1 MRAPS
6 EGEAAMPASDI
17 AAIEAV
23 LQTYFDGLYEGDT
36 AKLDAAFHP
45 CAHLYSDKEGIVQD
59 LPRDKWFDWV
69 RGRGSPK
76 AMGLVRDDRVLM
88 LDQSGPE
95 TALAKVAC
103 QIPPRYFTD
112 YLVFLKTE
120 TGWKIV
126 SKVFRT
132 DTRD

>member
-1 MRAPS
+1 
-6 EGEAAMPASDI
+6 MPASDI

-45 CAHLYSDKEGIVQD
+45 CAHLYSDKDGVVQD
-59 LPRDKWFDWV
+59 LPRETWFEWV
-69 RGRGSPK
+69 RTRPNPK
-76 AMGLVRDDRVLM
+76 AKGLARDDRVLM

-112 YLVFLKTE
+112 YLVLLKTAQ
-120 TGWKIV
+120 GWKIV

-132 DTRD
+132 DIRE

>member
-1 MRAPS
+1 
-6 EGEAAMPASDI
+6 MPANDI

-23 LQTYFDGLYEGDT
+23 LHTYLDGLHEGD
-36 AKLDAAFHP
+36 ADKLASAFHP
-45 CAHLYSDKEGIVQD
+45 CAHLYSDKEGVVQD
-59 LPRDKWFDWV
+59 LPRDTWLEWV

-76 AMGLVRDDRVLM
+76 AMGLARDDRVLM

-103 QIPPRYFTD
+103 QVPPRYFTD

-120 TGWKIV
+120 QGWKIV

-132 DTRD
+132 DVR